1 MRKYFVTTLAY
12 LLVFIMAFACSA
24 NAMTLTPVVGGYA
37 VSGVLDNPH
46 AGKIV
51 TIKVADSDGD
61 ILFTRQK
68 ETGNDGSYEFVFD
81 ITQAGDAFVTVS
93 EAGVIK
99 GPVSF
104 YKSSPEEIARALARL
119 NASSSIATIASDATS
134 SPYGEDAAVFK
145 VLPISLDEF
154 ITYNSTGLFA
164 KIIDNMQYSST
175 EELIAN
181 YNVGKFLVECDSAA
195 SSSDLLSVMKGYELA
210 FDSAA
215 QQQYASYL
223 VHRDKKIASVY
234 KAYTDDVKK
243 QVLGAVSGKAFESFK
258 AFYDAL
264 YDAVITKELNSIH
277 NYSEK
282 YTYAEKYNDTLC
294 LDLAKYQS
302 LGDWFDDFK
311 QDAFSQTISN
321 IADLISKCET
331 AYSTYYPNPPVVPEI
346 GKDNIS
352 ENKGSSSHISVGGL
366 SGSVTSPT
374 QPVTPVQP
382 ASMFDDIADYAWA
395 SEAITELAK
404 KGVISGKSTGIFAPA
419 DNITRAEFVKI
430 LVGALNI
437 ASNNSASEF
446 GDVASDHW
454 AHSYVSAATGA
465 GIVNGIGDGSF
476 GAGFTITRQDMAVM
490 CYRALSVLGVEF
502 DETLTK
508 DFADASSIADYAK
521 DAVALLGGA
530 GIINGRGDNSFCPAE
545 LLTRAEAAKIIY
557 SLTEVI

>member
-1 MRKYFVTTLAY
+1 MKKVFVTTLVY
-12 LLVFIMAFACSA
+12 LLVFVTMLSYGV
-24 NAMTLTPVVGGYA
+24 NAITLIPIAGGYS
-37 VSGVLDNPH
+37 VSGELDNPR
-46 AGKIV
+46 AGKTV

-68 ETGNDGSYEFVFD
+68 ETGNDGSYEFIFD
-81 ITQAGDAFVTVS
+81 ITQIGDAFVTVS

-99 GPVSF
+99 GPISF
-104 YKSSPEEIARALARL
+104 YKSSSEEIARALARL
-119 NASSSIATIASDATS
+119 NASSSIAAIASDAIS

-154 ITYNSTGLFA
+154 ITYNSEGLFA
-164 KIIDNMQYSST
+164 EILDSMQYSST
-175 EELIAN
+175 EELISH

-195 SSSDLLSVMKGYELA
+195 SASDMLSIMKDYELS

-215 QQQYASYL
+215 ELQYASYL
-223 VHRDKKIASVY
+223 VHRDKKLASVY
-234 KAYTDDVKK
+234 KAYTDDVKE
-243 QVLGAVSGKAFESFK
+243 QVLTSVSGKPFDSFK
-258 AFYDAL
+258 AFYDTL
-264 YDAVITKELNSIH
+264 YDVVITKELNSIH

-282 YTYAEKYNDTLC
+282 YAYAEKYNDTLK

-311 QDAFSQTISN
+311 QDAFSQTVLN
-321 IADLISKCET
+321 IADLKVKCEN

-346 GKDNIS
+346 GKDNNNN
-352 ENKGSSSHISVGGL
+352 NKGSSTSVSVGGL
-366 SGSVTSPT
+366 SSLVPAPT
-374 QPVTPVQP
+374 QPIAP
-382 ASMFDDIADYAWA
+382 APQTSIFNDIGDYGWA

-404 KGVISGKSTGIFAPA
+404 KGVISGKSSGVFAPA

-437 ASNNSASEF
+437 TSNKPASEF
-446 GDVASDHW
+446 SDIASDHW
-454 AHSYVSAATGA
+454 AHSYVSAATGS

-476 GAGFTITRQDMAVM
+476 GADFTITRQDMAVM
-490 CYRALSVLGVEF
+490 CYRALTVLGFEF

-508 DFADASSIADYAK
+508 DFADSFLIAEYAK

-530 GIINGRGDNSFCPAE
+530 GIINGRGNNSFCPVDM
-545 LLTRAEAAKIIY
+545 LTRAEAAKIIY
-557 SLTEVI
+557 SITGVK